1 MPIIELFLTGNVDEI
16 GSEERCLQE
25 LIDVVGQFDFLRKD
39 RVRAMATTRHHYT
52 VGEGHAAGFVHC
64 RIKIL
69 SGHDSQDKSR
79 LADAMFEKLKQFFKL
94 SMHDG
99 KATVTFE
106 LQEMEREFYRKQDI

>member
-1 MPIIELFLTGNVDEI
+1 MPIIELYLTGNVDEI

-25 LIDVVGQFDFLRKD
+25 LIDVVGTFEFLRKD

-64 RIKIL
+64 RMKIL
-69 SGHDSQDKSR
+69 SGHDPENKKR
-79 LADAMFEKLKQFFKL
+79 LADAMFKKLTEFFKL
-94 SMHDG
+94 SMNDG

-106 LQEMEREFYRKQDI
+106 LNEMEREFYRMQEV